1 MINQNEV
8 RLKSIDSNKIFDA
21 YMHAAE
27 YVMQYRA
34 VLNKINVF
42 PVADGDTGTNLQSTM
57 KSIINQSKQDGS
69 VKKTLESIADAS
81 LGGARGNSGIIFA
94 EYLNGIS
101 IEMAAGNVISMEEFA
116 IANKKSVQYA
126 YNAVQDPVEGTM
138 LTVIKDW
145 ADSIFDFQKKA
156 DNFQELLTHGYRVI
170 EESLAKTKNQ
180 LSVLRKAGVVDS
192 GAKGF
197 VLFIKGFI
205 ESIIHGKKSVDLNL
219 EDEMDETKPD
229 IHINTEFRYCVE
241 AKIKG
246 CHDFEGLRNDLK
258 DLGDSLIIAGNERV
272 ARVHVHSDDPESVFE
287 KISAHEEV
295 LSQKV
300 DDMKL
305 QSEIVENRKYSIAL
319 VTDSIADLPI
329 EFIDEH
335 QISVVPLNISMNGIE
350 YLDKIT
356 VSNKKILQHIEHSD
370 EFPTS
375 AQPDIRTVEN
385 VFSFLLDNYDSIIAI
400 TVADELS
407 GTYNSFKKAAGNL
420 EDRGKK
426 ISVIDSKQNS
436 GSEGLIVMKCMDM
449 IAEGMTHD
457 DIVDRVRDLVPA
469 SKIIVSVSTLTNM
482 IKGGRLGTTSGKIA
496 KKLNLKPIVTLDENG
511 KGTLGGAAFSHKGSQ
526 KKIIRKLIKAKNSKG
541 IESYSI
547 VYIDDKIRAEEIA
560 DSLYDTIGMKPEY
573 IMQTSSIIAISA
585 GKGAVA
591 ISYITKN

>member
-1 MINQNEV
+1 
-8 RLKSIDSNKIFDA
+8 
-21 YMHAAE
+21 
-27 YVMQYRA
+27 
-34 VLNKINVF
+34 
-42 PVADGDTGTNLQSTM
+42 
-57 KSIINQSKQDGS
+57 
-69 VKKTLESIADAS
+69 
-81 LGGARGNSGIIFA
+81 
-94 EYLNGIS
+94 
-101 IEMAAGNVISMEEFA
+101 ME
-116 IANKKSVQYA
+116 
-126 YNAVQDPVEGTM
+126 
-138 LTVIKDW
+138 
-145 ADSIFDFQKKA
+145 
-156 DNFQELLTHGYRVI
+156 
-170 EESLAKTKNQ
+170 KTKNQ

-526 KKIIRKLIKAKNSKG
+526 KKIIRKLN
-541 IESYSI
+541 
-547 VYIDDKIRAEEIA
+547 
-560 DSLYDTIGMKPEY
+560 
-573 IMQTSSIIAISA
+573 
-585 GKGAVA
+585 
-591 ISYITKN
+591 